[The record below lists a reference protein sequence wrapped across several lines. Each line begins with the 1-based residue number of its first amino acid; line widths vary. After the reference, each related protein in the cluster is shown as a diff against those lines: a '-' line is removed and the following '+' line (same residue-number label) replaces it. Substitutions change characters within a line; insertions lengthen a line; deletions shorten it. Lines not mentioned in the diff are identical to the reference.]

1 MKLTLRRRHTGEPHA
16 LRRLYALDGG
26 KRDASTDPEPTEP
39 VTPRA
44 PRLPKEHPHRRRRIL
59 AAVWISAVVTAA
71 GLLLL
76 LVLPTRAWLA
86 QRNDIASAEQKLS
99 VIETE
104 NVKLQARL
112 KALQTP
118 EEIERVAREQ
128 YNLSS
133 DGEQVFS
140 VLPAPAL
147 TNLPTGWPYALV
159 NEIVAVQTA
168 TAAAATTTA
177 PAAPP
182 ATDVPTTA
190 APVATTAAPTS
201 SSSDG

>member
-1 MKLTLRRRHTGEPHA
+1 VRFTLRRGHTDEPQA
-16 LRRLYALDGG
+16 LKRLYALDGG
-26 KRDASTDPEPTEP
+26 KSRVDADPEPTEP
-39 VTPRA
+39 VMPRA
-44 PRLPKEHPHRRRRIL
+44 PRLPKDHPHRRRRIL
-59 AAVWISAVVTAA
+59 TAVWTSAVIVAA

-140 VLPAPAL
+140 ILPAPAL
-147 TNLPTGWPYALV
+147 TNLPTGWPYTLV
-159 NEIVAVQTA
+159 NEIVAVQ
-168 TAAAATTTA
+168 
-177 PAAPP
+177 
-182 ATDVPTTA
+182 
-190 APVATTAAPTS
+190 VATTAAPAPTTAAPS
-201 SSSDG
+201 PPASGG

>member
-1 MKLTLRRRHTGEPHA
+1 VKLTLTAPKFRRRATAEPKA

-26 KRDASTDPEPTEP
+26 KGSAGPDPEPDEP
-39 VTPRA
+39 AAPKA
-44 PRLPKEHPHRRRRIL
+44 PRIPKEHPHRRRRIL
-59 AAVWISAVVTAA
+59 AAVWVSAVVVAA

-99 VIETE
+99 VIATE

-140 VLPAPAL
+140 VLPAPSL
-147 TNLPTGWPYALV
+147 INLPTGWPYTLV
-159 NEIVAVQTA
+159 NEIVAVQ
-168 TAAAATTTA
+168 AAAAPASSAPTTVASTA
-177 PAAPP
+177 P
-182 ATDVPTTA
+182 
-190 APVATTAAPTS
+190 
-201 SSSDG
+201 